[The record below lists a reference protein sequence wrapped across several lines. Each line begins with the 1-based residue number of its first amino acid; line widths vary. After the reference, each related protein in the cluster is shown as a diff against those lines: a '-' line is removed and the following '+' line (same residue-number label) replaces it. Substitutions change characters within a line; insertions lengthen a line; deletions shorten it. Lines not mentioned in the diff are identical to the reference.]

1 MGKKRSKPAYQTN
14 VSRKGRKRS
23 LRKRIRKKM
32 ATSVS
37 ENNVRGLCSGL
48 SSLGIDS
55 SKKPRATERFLIE
68 SGISSAFT
76 DQRSRK
82 KRMSQRRVKRIYSM
96 KSLLSALPESSPQ
109 ENASYGK
116 VDDMESSIFNYV
128 QTDAKKSFKKFIRR
142 DRTHR
147 DQL

>member
-23 LRKRIRKKM
+23 LRKRNRKKM

-48 SSLGIDS
+48 SSLGINS

-82 KRMSQRRVKRIYSM
+82 KRISQRRVKRIYSM

-109 ENASYGK
+109 ENACGSSGSTFSIHGSRFPGK
-116 VDDMESSIFNYV
+116 HVLLAAVGRKSSFLRPW
-128 QTDAKKSFKKFIRR
+128 A
-142 DRTHR
+142 
-147 DQL
+147 